1 MSQISNNEQ
10 QSVKTLPDSTCHE
23 NVQDASAQE
32 FTQMKDTS
40 TKCQKNS
47 LKLQAMITSITKY
60 CVQKVPTILHWTDE
74 VAEWLRRWTANPLGY
89 TRVGSNPILVELW
102 YTLF

>member
-23 NVQDASAQE
+23 NVQDTIAQK

-74 VAEWLRRWTANPLGY
+74 VAEWLRRWTANPLGSA
-89 TRVGSNPILVELW
+89 RVGSNPIFVEI
-102 YTLF
+102 